1 MTTKLFVAS
10 CNKCMSNLITDILLH
25 FKYHL
30 CDGKDFQFETKNK
43 ILECVFDV
51 RIL

>member
-1 MTTKLFVAS
+1 MHIE
-10 CNKCMSNLITDILLH
+10 NLITDILLH

-30 CDGKDFQFETKNK
+30 CDGKDFEFETKNK

-51 RIL
+51 